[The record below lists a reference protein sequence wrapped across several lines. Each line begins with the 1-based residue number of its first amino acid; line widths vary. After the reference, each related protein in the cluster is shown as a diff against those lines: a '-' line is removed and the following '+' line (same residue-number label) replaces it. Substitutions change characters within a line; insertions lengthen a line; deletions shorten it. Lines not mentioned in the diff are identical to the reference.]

1 MLVLCPS
8 WLHIYCCHYYVY
20 YCHFAQCHIPIL
32 FLPRRQRS
40 LISSEGRR
48 VVVHQSLE
56 LQMRLRED
64 FIITEKART
73 SVFNVKVL
81 VGAFNQSVWNLLE
94 LSFEALP
101 VIQSSPAWIPVTTAS
116 LLSIL
121 TCLRCEEYRQ
131 TPANILVSVKYW
143 LNVINL
149 SNHFYITALLTK
161 HLYIYINWK
170 LNHEYLL
177 YKKMKYLLP

>member
-1 MLVLCPS
+1 MDLRIFAKQTTYRCPNFRCSEIIMSSSHRETTSCCFQQGTFSIYCENYRKISITPLMLVLCPS

-64 FIITEKART
+64 FMITEKART

-81 VGAFNQSVWNLLE
+81 VGAFNQ
-94 LSFEALP
+94 
-101 VIQSSPAWIPVTTAS
+101 VIMKSSRT
-116 LLSIL
+116 
-121 TCLRCEEYRQ
+121 
-131 TPANILVSVKYW
+131 LV
-143 LNVINL
+143 
-149 SNHFYITALLTK
+149 
-161 HLYIYINWK
+161 
-170 LNHEYLL
+170 
-177 YKKMKYLLP
+177 